1 MLRWSLITS
10 GVRQAWSVLGPMLF
24 TIFISDRENRIWYTL
39 IKFQMTPSGTVDT
52 VEGRDAIQRDL
63 DRLKR
68 RTHLMT
74 FSEAKCKVLWVEATT
89 DLSTNWEKNSLRVAL
104 KRRSCGYESAVCS
117 CSLEGQQH
125 LGLPPKRGG
134 QQHEGGDCP
143 SLLCPLE
150 APTVALHPGLEPPA
164 QERCGAV
171 GVGPKEG
178 HADYQRAGAALI

>member
-1 MLRWSLITS
+1 
-10 GVRQAWSVLGPMLF
+10 MLF

-89 DLSTNWEKNSLRVAL
+89 DLSTNWEKNSLR
-104 KRRSCGYESAVCS
+104 
-117 CSLEGQQH
+117 
-125 LGLPPKRGG
+125 
-134 QQHEGGDCP
+134 
-143 SLLCPLE
+143 
-150 APTVALHPGLEPPA
+150 
-164 QERCGAV
+164 
-171 GVGPKEG
+171 
-178 HADYQRAGAALI
+178 AALLRRTRGSWLLKN

>member
-1 MLRWSLITS
+1 MQRLNSIKLELRVEWS
-10 GVRQAWSVLGPMLF
+10 
-24 TIFISDRENRIWYTL
+24 
-39 IKFQMTPSGTVDT
+39 
-52 VEGRDAIQRDL
+52 
-63 DRLKR
+63 
-68 RTHLMT
+68 
-74 FSEAKCKVLWVEATT
+74 EATT
-89 DLSTNWEKNSLRVAL
+89 DICTNWEKSSLRVAL
-104 KRRSCGYESAVCS
+104 QRRSCGYESAVCS